1 MRLNKKYWLVL
12 WWVWVGLQAAYA
24 NMASPTRFDE
34 PAWSALEVVPSQ
46 QLQVLHESIVAQV
59 TPDLR
64 RARFVVQYQINNPHG
79 KALLPL
85 RFYHYQ
91 GAQGAADFEVWVD
104 GQKVALTPASSAAFQ
119 ATADAAASSD
129 ALPVATLDM
138 ALQTQDFSVV
148 LPQGEHVVKV
158 AYWAHAGMHGGG
170 DFKQAEFAYDLRPS
184 LQWQAFGKIDIQ
196 VVLPRADVVLT
207 ADLAPTS
214 QTASMWTWQVQPSAE
229 ITEFVFRLDYPVAW
243 WQRVLVSLAPWLWV
257 VCLLL
262 PLPFLCRHLRRLQR
276 AGRKRAHVVTLW
288 SAALLLPLLVLVM
301 YVLLVPLLLQ
311 WGLGAVLSPSYG
323 DAWVYMGMA
332 LLVLAYPAAILVYA
346 LVLLAFGRIAT
357 PRATQPPVV

>member
-1 MRLNKKYWLVL
+1 MWLNQKCWLLL
-12 WWVWVGLQAAYA
+12 WCVWLGLQAAYA

-64 RARFVVQYQINNPHG
+64 RARFEVQYQINNPHG
-79 KALLPL
+79 KVLLPL

-91 GAQGAADFEVWVD
+91 GEQGAADFEVWVD
-104 GQKVALTPASSAAFQ
+104 GQKVALTPASSAALDATSD
-119 ATADAAASSD
+119 ATAASDVLPAAT
-129 ALPVATLDM
+129 VDM

-148 LPQGEHVVKV
+148 LPQGVHVVKV
-158 AYWAHAGMHGGG
+158 AYWAYAGMHGGG

-184 LQWQAFGKIDIQ
+184 LQWQSFGMVDIQ
-196 VVLPRADVVLT
+196 VVLPRADVVLNT
-207 ADLAPTS
+207 DLAPT
-214 QTASMWTWQVQPSAE
+214 TKTPTLWTWQVQPSAE
-229 ITEFVFRLDYPVAW
+229 ISEFVFRLDYPVAW
-243 WQRVLVSLAPWLWV
+243 WQRVLVALAPWLWA

-288 SAALLLPLLVLVM
+288 VVVLLLPLLVLVM
-301 YVLLVPLLLQ
+301 YALLVPLLMQ

-332 LLVLAYPAAILVYA
+332 LLILAYPVAILVYA

-357 PRATQPPVV
+357 PRAPQPPVV

>member
-1 MRLNKKYWLVL
+1 MWPNKKCWLVL
-12 WWVWVGLQAAYA
+12 WCVWLGLQAAYA

-34 PAWSALEVVPSQ
+34 PARSTLEVVPSQ
-46 QLQVLHESIVAQV
+46 QLQVLHESIVAHV
-59 TPDLR
+59 APDLR

-91 GAQGAADFEVWVD
+91 GAQGTADFEVWVD
-104 GQKVALTPASSAAFQ
+104 GQKVALTPASDSA
-119 ATADAAASSD
+119 SD
-129 ALPVATLDM
+129 ATPNATTASDVLPAATVDM

-148 LPQGEHVVKV
+148 LPQGVHVVKV
-158 AYWAHAGMHGGG
+158 AYWAYAGMHSGG

-196 VVLPRADVVLT
+196 VVLPRADMKLNT
-207 ADLAPTS
+207 DLAPTS
-214 QTASMWTWQVQPSAE
+214 QAASVWTWQVQPSAE
-229 ITEFVFRLDYPVAW
+229 VSEFVFRLDYPVAW
-243 WQRVLVSLAPWLWV
+243 WQRVLVGLAPWLWV

-262 PLPFLCRHLRRLQR
+262 PLPFLCRHLRHLQR
-276 AGRKRAHVVTLW
+276 AGRKRAHIVSLW
-288 SAALLLPLLVLVM
+288 VAVLLLPLLVLVM
-301 YVLLVPLLLQ
+301 YALLVPLLLQ
-311 WGLGAVLSPSYG
+311 WGLDAVLSPSYG

-332 LLVLAYPAAILVYA
+332 LLILAYPAAILVYA
-346 LVLLAFGRIAT
+346 LVLLVFGRIAT

>member
-1 MRLNKKYWLVL
+1 MRLNKMYWLLL

-46 QLQVLHESIVAQV
+46 QLQVLHESIVAHV
-59 TPDLR
+59 APDLR
-64 RARFVVQYQINNPHG
+64 RARFVVQYQIDNQHAE
-79 KALLPL
+79 ALLPL
-85 RFYHYQ
+85 RFYYYQ
-91 GAQGAADFEVWVD
+91 GGQGTADFEVWVD
-104 GQKVALTPASSAAFQ
+104 EKKVAFTPASDSAFD
-119 ATADAAASSD
+119 ATPDITTASDVLPAAT
-129 ALPVATLDM
+129 VDM

-148 LPQGEHVVKV
+148 LPQGVHVVKV
-158 AYWAHAGMHGGG
+158 AYWAYAGMHGGG

-184 LQWQAFGKIDIQ
+184 LQWQSFGMVDIQ
-196 VVLPRADVVLT
+196 VLLPQ
-207 ADLAPTS
+207 ADLALNAEWAPT
-214 QTASMWTWQVQPSAE
+214 TKTPTLWAWQVQPSAE
-229 ITEFVFRLDYPVAW
+229 ISEFVFRLDYPVMW
-243 WQRVLVSLAPWLWV
+243 WQRVLVAIAPWLWV

-276 AGRKRAHVVTLW
+276 AGRKRAWVVTLW
-288 SAALLLPLLVLVM
+288 TAVVALPLLVLAM
-301 YVLLVPLLLQ
+301 YAVLVPLLLQ

-332 LLVLAYPAAILVYA
+332 LLVLGYPVAILVYT
-346 LVLLAFGRIAT
+346 LVLLAFGRIAP

>member
-1 MRLNKKYWLVL
+1 MWLNKKYWLVL
-12 WWVWVGLQAAYA
+12 WWVWLGLQAAYA

-34 PAWSALEVVPSQ
+34 PAWSSLEVVPSQ

-85 RFYHYQ
+85 RFYHYH
-91 GAQGAADFEVWVD
+91 GAQGAADFEVWLD
-104 GQKVALTPASSAAFQ
+104 GQKVALTPASSAAFD
-119 ATADAAASSD
+119 ATADAIASSD
-129 ALPVATLDM
+129 ALPEATLDM
-138 ALQTQDFSVV
+138 TLQTQDFSVV

-184 LQWQAFGKIDIQ
+184 LQWQSFGMVDIQ
-196 VVLPRADVVLT
+196 VLLPH
-207 ADLAPTS
+207 ADLALNTDWAPT
-214 QTASMWTWQVQPSAE
+214 TKTPTLWAWQVQPNAE

-243 WQRVLVSLAPWLWV
+243 WQRVLVAVAPWLWV
-257 VCLLL
+257 VCVLL

-276 AGRKRAHVVTLW
+276 AGRKRAHVVMLW
-288 SAALLLPLLVLVM
+288 AAVVLLPLLVLVM
-301 YVLLVPLLLQ
+301 YALLVPLLMQ
-311 WGLGAVLSPSYG
+311 WGLGTVLSPSYG

-332 LLVLAYPAAILVYA
+332 LLILAYPAAILVYA
-346 LVLLAFGRIAT
+346 LVLLAFGRISS
-357 PRATQPPVV
+357 PRATPPVV

>member
-1 MRLNKKYWLVL
+1 MWLNKKYWLVL
-12 WWVWVGLQAAYA
+12 WWVWLGLQAAFA

-34 PAWSALEVVPSQ
+34 PAWSSLEVVPSQ

-79 KALLPL
+79 KALLSL

-104 GQKVALTPASSAAFQ
+104 GQKVALTPASSAAFE
-119 ATADAAASSD
+119 ATSDAIASSD

-148 LPQGEHVVKV
+148 LPQGKHVVKV

-184 LQWQAFGKIDIQ
+184 LQWQSFGMVDIQ
-196 VVLPRADVVLT
+196 VLLPH
-207 ADLAPTS
+207 ADLALNTDWAPT
-214 QTASMWTWQVQPSAE
+214 TKTPTLWAWQVQPSTE
-229 ITEFVFRLDYPVAW
+229 VSEFVFRLDYPVAW
-243 WQRVLVSLAPWLWV
+243 WQRVLVAVAPWLWV
-257 VCLLL
+257 VCVLL
-262 PLPFLCRHLRRLQR
+262 PLPFLCRHLRHLQR

-288 SAALLLPLLVLVM
+288 VAVLLLPLLVLVM
-301 YVLLVPLLLQ
+301 YALLVPLLMQ

-332 LLVLAYPAAILVYA
+332 LLILAYPAAILVYA

-357 PRATQPPVV
+357 PRATPPPVV

>member
-1 MRLNKKYWLVL
+1 MRFNQHSWLVL
-12 WWVWVGLQAAYA
+12 WCVWLGLQAAYA

-34 PAWSALEVVPSQ
+34 PVWSALEVVPSK

-59 TPDLR
+59 MPDLR

-104 GQKVALTPASSAAFQ
+104 GQKVALTSASSAAFE
-119 ATADAAASSD
+119 ATADATASSD
-129 ALPVATLDM
+129 ALSAATLDM

-184 LQWQAFGKIDIQ
+184 LQWQSFGMVDIQ
-196 VVLPRADVVLT
+196 VLLPH
-207 ADLAPTS
+207 ADLALNTDWSPT
-214 QTASMWTWQVQPSAE
+214 TKTPTLWAWQVQPSAE
-229 ITEFVFRLDYPVAW
+229 VSEFVFRLDYPVAW
-243 WQRVLVSLAPWLWV
+243 WQRVLVAVAPWLWA
-257 VCLLL
+257 VCVLL

-288 SAALLLPLLVLVM
+288 AAALLLPLLVLVM

-311 WGLGAVLSPSYG
+311 WRLGAVLSPSYG

-332 LLVLAYPAAILVYA
+332 LLILAYPAAILVYA

>member
-1 MRLNKKYWLVL
+1 MWLNQKCWLVL
-12 WWVWVGLQAAYA
+12 WCVWLGLQAAYA

-64 RARFVVQYQINNPHG
+64 RARFEVQYQINNPHG
-79 KALLPL
+79 KVLLPL

-91 GAQGAADFEVWVD
+91 GEQGAADFEVWVD
-104 GQKVALTPASSAAFQ
+104 GQKVALTPASSAALDATSD
-119 ATADAAASSD
+119 ATAASDVLPAAT
-129 ALPVATLDM
+129 VDM

-148 LPQGEHVVKV
+148 LPQGVHVVKV
-158 AYWAHAGMHGGG
+158 AYWAYAGMHGGG

-184 LQWQAFGKIDIQ
+184 LQWQSFGMVDIQ
-196 VVLPRADVVLT
+196 VVLPRADVVLNT
-207 ADLAPTS
+207 DLAPT
-214 QTASMWTWQVQPSAE
+214 TKTPTLWTWQVQPSAE
-229 ITEFVFRLDYPVAW
+229 ISEFVFRLDYPVAW
-243 WQRVLVSLAPWLWV
+243 WQRVLVALAPWLWA

-288 SAALLLPLLVLVM
+288 VVVLLLPLLVLVM
-301 YVLLVPLLLQ
+301 YALLVPLLMQ

-332 LLVLAYPAAILVYA
+332 LLILAYPVAILVYA

-357 PRATQPPVV
+357 PRAPQPPVV

>member
-1 MRLNKKYWLVL
+1 MWLNKKYWLLL
-12 WWVWVGLQAAYA
+12 WCVWLGLQAAYA

-34 PAWSALEVVPSQ
+34 PAWSTLEVVPSQ

-104 GQKVALTPASSAAFQ
+104 GQKVALTPVSSAAFE
-119 ATADAAASSD
+119 ATADAIASSE
-129 ALPVATLDM
+129 ALPEATLDM

-148 LPQGEHVVKV
+148 LPQGVHVVKV
-158 AYWAHAGMHGGG
+158 AYWAYAGMHGGG

-184 LQWQAFGKIDIQ
+184 LQWQSFGMVDIQ
-196 VVLPRADVVLT
+196 VLLPH
-207 ADLAPTS
+207 ADLALNTDWAPT
-214 QTASMWTWQVQPSAE
+214 TKTPTLWAWQVQPSAE

-243 WQRVLVSLAPWLWV
+243 WQRVLVGLAPWLWV
-257 VCLLL
+257 ACVLL

-288 SAALLLPLLVLVM
+288 VAVLLLPLLVLVM
-301 YVLLVPLLLQ
+301 YALLVPLLMQ

-332 LLVLAYPAAILVYA
+332 LLILAYPAAILMYA

>member
-1 MRLNKKYWLVL
+1 MRLNQKYWLVL
-12 WWVWVGLQAAYA
+12 WCVWLGLQAAYA

-34 PAWSALEVVPSQ
+34 PARSTLEVVPSQ
-46 QLQVLHESIVAQV
+46 QLQVLHESIVAHV
-59 TPDLR
+59 APDLR
-64 RARFVVQYQINNPHG
+64 RARFEVQYQINNPHG

-104 GQKVALTPASSAAFQ
+104 GQKVALTPASSAAFD
-119 ATADAAASSD
+119 ATADATASSD
-129 ALPVATLDM
+129 ALSVATLDM

-158 AYWAHAGMHGGG
+158 AYWAHAGMYGGG

-196 VVLPRADVVLT
+196 VVLPRADLVLNT
-207 ADLAPTS
+207 DWAPIS
-214 QTASMWTWQVQPSAE
+214 QAASVWTWQVQPSAD
-229 ITEFVFRLDYPVAW
+229 ISEFVFRLDYPVAW
-243 WQRVLVSLAPWLWV
+243 WQRVLVNLAPWLWV
-257 VCLLL
+257 VCVLL

-288 SAALLLPLLVLVM
+288 VAVLLLPLLVLVM
-301 YVLLVPLLLQ
+301 YVLLVPLLMQ

>member
-12 WWVWVGLQAAYA
+12 WWVWVGLQAAFA

-64 RARFVVQYQINNPHG
+64 RARFVVQYQINNPHS

-104 GQKVALTPASSAAFQ
+104 GQKVVLTPASSAAFE
-119 ATADAAASSD
+119 ATADATASSD

-184 LQWQAFGKIDIQ
+184 LQWQSFGMVDIQ
-196 VVLPRADVVLT
+196 VLLPH
-207 ADLAPTS
+207 ADLALNADWAPT
-214 QTASMWTWQVQPSAE
+214 TKTPTLWAWQVQPSAE
-229 ITEFVFRLDYPVAW
+229 ISEFVFRLDYPVMW
-243 WQRVLVSLAPWLWV
+243 WQRVLVAIAPWLWV

-262 PLPFLCRHLRRLQR
+262 PLPFLCRHLGRL
-276 AGRKRAHVVTLW
+276 
-288 SAALLLPLLVLVM
+288 
-301 YVLLVPLLLQ
+301 
-311 WGLGAVLSPSYG
+311 
-323 DAWVYMGMA
+323 
-332 LLVLAYPAAILVYA
+332 
-346 LVLLAFGRIAT
+346 
-357 PRATQPPVV
+357 

>member
-1 MRLNKKYWLVL
+1 MWFNQKCWLVL
-12 WWVWVGLQAAYA
+12 WCVWLGLQAAYA

-59 TPDLR
+59 MPDLR
-64 RARFVVQYQINNPHG
+64 RARFEVQYQINNPHG

-91 GAQGAADFEVWVD
+91 GGQGAADFEVWVD
-104 GQKVALTPASSAAFQ
+104 GQKVMLTPASSSALDATSDTTAANDVLPA
-119 ATADAAASSD
+119 AT
-129 ALPVATLDM
+129 VDM
-138 ALQTQDFSVV
+138 ALQTQDFRVV
-148 LPQGEHVVKV
+148 LPQGVHVVKV
-158 AYWAHAGMHGGG
+158 AYWAYAGMHGGG

-184 LQWQAFGKIDIQ
+184 LQWQSFGMVDIQ
-196 VVLPRADVVLT
+196 VVLPH
-207 ADLAPTS
+207 ADLALNTDWAPT
-214 QTASMWTWQVQPSAE
+214 TKTPTLWAWQVQPSVE
-229 ITEFVFRLDYPVAW
+229 VSEFVFRLDYPVAW
-243 WQRVLVSLAPWLWV
+243 WQRVLVAIAPWMWV

-276 AGRKRAHVVTLW
+276 AGRKRARVVTLW
-288 SAALLLPLLVLVM
+288 AAVVLLPLLVLVM
-301 YVLLVPLLLQ
+301 YVLLVPLLMQ

-332 LLVLAYPAAILVYA
+332 LLILAYPAAILVYA

-357 PRATQPPVV
+357 PCTPSPPVV

>member
-1 MRLNKKYWLVL
+1 MRFNQKYWLVL
-12 WWVWVGLQAAYA
+12 WCVWLGLQAAYA

-34 PAWSALEVVPSQ
+34 PARSTLEVVPSQ
-46 QLQVLHESIVAQV
+46 QLQVLHESIVAHV
-59 TPDLR
+59 APDLR
-64 RARFVVQYQINNPHG
+64 RARFEVQYQINNPHG

-91 GAQGAADFEVWVD
+91 GEQGAADFEVWVD
-104 GQKVALTPASSAAFQ
+104 EKKVALTPASDSALD
-119 ATADAAASSD
+119 TTSDTTAASD
-129 ALPVATLDM
+129 VLPAATVDM

-148 LPQGEHVVKV
+148 LPQGVHVVKV
-158 AYWAHAGMHGGG
+158 AYWAYAGMHGGG

-184 LQWQAFGKIDIQ
+184 LQWQSFGMVDIQ
-196 VVLPRADVVLT
+196 VLLPH
-207 ADLAPTS
+207 ADLALNSDWAPITKTPTLW
-214 QTASMWTWQVQPSAE
+214 AWQVQPSAE
-229 ITEFVFRLDYPVAW
+229 ISEFVFRLDYPVAW

-276 AGRKRAHVVTLW
+276 AVRKRARVVTLW
-288 SAALLLPLLVLVM
+288 AAVLLLPLLLLVM
-301 YVLLVPLLLQ
+301 YVLLVPLLMQ

-323 DAWVYMGMA
+323 DVWIYMGMA

-346 LVLLAFGRIAT
+346 LIFLAFGRVAT
-357 PRATQPPVV
+357 PRTPLPPVV